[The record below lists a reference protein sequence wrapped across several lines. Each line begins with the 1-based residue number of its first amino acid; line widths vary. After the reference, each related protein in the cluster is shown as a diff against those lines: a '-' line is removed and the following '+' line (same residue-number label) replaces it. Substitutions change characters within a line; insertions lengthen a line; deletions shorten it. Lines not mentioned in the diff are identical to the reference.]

1 MIPTKPFVPVFL
13 ACLFLDKSRLLV
25 SLSFVD
31 PHHAL
36 NHSRQNRI
44 WGLLK
49 TFLGKERGS
58 WSAPVCVQPCAGT
71 CTHHPQAVLAGSV
84 GWYTGRCTG
93 RAVSKAALVVWGL
106 VATITRLAV
115 LRKNCYFCFHL
126 PPLSPPLWQ
135 WW

>member
-58 WSAPVCVQPCAGT
+58 WSAPVYSSPVQGHAHTTPRQSLQGVWGGT
-71 CTHHPQAVLAGSV
+71 RGDALAGLS
-84 GWYTGRCTG
+84 
-93 RAVSKAALVVWGL
+93 A
-106 VATITRLAV
+106 RL
-115 LRKNCYFCFHL
+115 
-126 PPLSPPLWQ
+126 LWSCGV
-135 WW
+135 